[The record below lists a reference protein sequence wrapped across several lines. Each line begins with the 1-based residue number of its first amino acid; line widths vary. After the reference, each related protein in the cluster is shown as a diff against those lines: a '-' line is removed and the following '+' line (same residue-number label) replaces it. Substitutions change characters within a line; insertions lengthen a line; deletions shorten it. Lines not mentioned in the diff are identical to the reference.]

1 MNNIPANT
9 DMVACFLDAHAY
21 RTRVTRIHAL
31 MDHALIARERLA
43 TAVRMSFRLDAAVE
57 ANLEEL
63 VTLEREC
70 CPFLVFEFEKLL
82 GEMVLTISGPESAAA
97 LLDEAFGGAAAC

>member
-1 MNNIPANT
+1 
-9 DMVACFLDAHAY
+9 
-21 RTRVTRIHAL
+21 

-70 CPFLVFEFEKLL
+70 CPFLAFELEKLL